1 MLSYRCDHCNS
12 GLSLLVDYSRLRNLS
27 REKLS
32 LRSGGLWRYSELIS
46 IPPGETTVTLG
57 EGGTHLHKCD
67 RLARL
72 LGVRRLYIKDETT
85 NPTGSF
91 LDRGSSVETT
101 VALRNGCRSAVALA
115 NGNFGASIAAYSA
128 RAGIEL
134 IAYTT
139 LGVDLGKLY
148 QILACSPDVRILKTL
163 SEARLQIK
171 SASSGKYVFIQ
182 DDPFFTEGKKTIAWE
197 IFEQLEWQPPDW
209 LILPMGSGALLS
221 LSWKAVHEMVE
232 LSFVESTT
240 RLVGVQPQ
248 GCSPIVEAFRKR
260 MDRIRPLDKPR
271 TKILDLSLVDPNF
284 GNAALKAIRES
295 GGFAASV
302 SDEEAY
308 EFTKVLARS
317 EGIFAEPAAC
327 STLACLKEAL
337 ESGLIR
343 EDESVVCVIT
353 GAGLKDPRVM
363 RSILSRSK
371 ELKEFLNVS
380 RVVNVGKTKLAI
392 LSILGE
398 NEIHGYGIWK
408 LLNKRY
414 NIKVKLPAVY
424 QHLSQLERMGMIRA
438 SGTERIR
445 GRLSRYYSLTDKGRG
460 VI

>member
-1 MLSYRCDHCNS
+1 
-12 GLSLLVDYSRLRNLS
+12 
-27 REKLS
+27 
-32 LRSGGLWRYSELIS
+32 
-46 IPPGETTVTLG
+46 
-57 EGGTHLHKCD
+57 
-67 RLARL
+67 
-72 LGVRRLYIKDETT
+72 
-85 NPTGSF
+85 
-91 LDRGSSVETT
+91 
-101 VALRNGCRSAVALA
+101 
-115 NGNFGASIAAYSA
+115 
-128 RAGIEL
+128 
-134 IAYTT
+134 
-139 LGVDLGKLY
+139 
-148 QILACSPDVRILKTL
+148 
-163 SEARLQIK
+163 
-171 SASSGKYVFIQ
+171 
-182 DDPFFTEGKKTIAWE
+182 
-197 IFEQLEWQPPDW
+197 
-209 LILPMGSGALLS
+209 
-221 LSWKAVHEMVE
+221 
-232 LSFVESTT
+232 
-240 RLVGVQPQ
+240 
-248 GCSPIVEAFRKR
+248 